1 MLGYSPGIGI
11 GINRNRYGSSSTP
24 PSSFST
30 TQWQLLTTITWEN
43 ITDTWN

>member
-1 MLGYSPGIGI
+1 MIGIGI
-11 GINRNRYGSSSTP
+11 GINRHRYGSSSTP
-24 PSSFST
+24 SGDFAT